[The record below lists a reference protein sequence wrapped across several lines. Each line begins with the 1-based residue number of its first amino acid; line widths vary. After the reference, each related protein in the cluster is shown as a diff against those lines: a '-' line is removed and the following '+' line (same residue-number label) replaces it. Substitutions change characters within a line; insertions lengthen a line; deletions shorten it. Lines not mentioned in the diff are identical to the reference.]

1 MSLINSKYCMKNWIL
16 TVVAL
21 ATVPSC
27 VSGAAMTKPIE
38 QEANGRLKYNP
49 DADGNIVPDYSHA
62 GYKGGGVALP
72 NVPVKLTVEPQ
83 EGDDT
88 AIIKAAIEKM
98 GALPLDANGFRGA
111 ILLKRGRYDIS
122 DTIRIPHSGI
132 VIRGEGAGKAGTYI
146 VHGGAV
152 KQDSFWIE
160 SGTLTTEKKHQIT
173 SPYVAVGSK
182 RIQLES
188 VADLKVG
195 QTIQVRSNQTQK
207 WIDAL
212 KLTEAWKASDFSFK
226 WMRNIVS
233 IDTKSKEVLLDAP
246 ITSQIDLK
254 NGYATAE
261 IETVVKDER
270 VNNVGFEDLLLMS
283 EYNPASKDPYG
294 YFNDEEH
301 ARRGINFRNATNCW
315 VRGVAGF
322 FYSFSLVWVRGESS
336 RITIEDCAMLDG
348 VSLDTPRVHKG
359 ARKYYFNLGGSETL
373 VQRCF
378 SRYGRHSY
386 AMGGYNSGNVFLDCY
401 SEKGHL
407 GQEPHQRW
415 QHGSL
420 FDNVFSD
427 SMLKLNRSDGVKDA
441 HGQRAA
447 NCMLWNCVSA
457 STRTGDPE
465 ILLDKPLNNLGQNW
479 AIGNIIRGKGK
490 GMASPGPETQNAEA
504 GYIESANQPVQPRS
518 LYIAQLNDRL
528 GPQAVANVTVP
539 QQLQK
544 SWKIEDNWRKQFDQ
558 IPHFS
563 SSQDLTWL
571 PDMIRFEGRAAN

>member
-1 MSLINSKYCMKNWIL
+1 MSFSYSKYCLEKWIPVF
-16 TVVAL
+16 VVL
-21 ATVPSC
+21 ASVSSC
-27 VSGAAMTKPIE
+27 VSSEAVSKPVE
-38 QEANGRLKYNP
+38 LDATGRLKYHP
-49 DADGNIVPDYSHA
+49 DELGNIVPDFSHA
-62 GYKGGGVALP
+62 GYKGGGVSLP
-72 NVPVKLTVEPQ
+72 NLPVKVTIEPQ
-83 EGDDT
+83 VGDDT
-88 AIIKAAIEKM
+88 ALIRSAIEKI
-98 GALPLDANGFRGA
+98 GAMPMDANGFRGA

-146 VHGGAV
+146 VHGAAV

-173 SPYVAVGSK
+173 SPFVPVGSK

-188 VADLKVG
+188 VDGLNVG
-195 QTIQVRSNQTQK
+195 QTILVRCNQTQK

-212 KLTEAWKASDFSFK
+212 RLTEAWKASDFSFK

-233 IDTKSKEVLLDAP
+233 IDAKSKEILLDAP

-254 NGYATAE
+254 NGYATGE
-261 IETVVKDER
+261 IETIVKDER

-283 EYNPASKDPYG
+283 EYDPTSKDPFG
-294 YFNDEEH
+294 YSNDEEH
-301 ARRGINFRNATNCW
+301 ARRGINFLNATNCW

-359 ARKYYFNLGGSETL
+359 ARKYYFNLSGSETL

-386 AMGGYNSGNVFLDCY
+386 SMSGYSSGNVFLDCY
-401 SEKGHL
+401 SEFGHL

-427 SMLKLNRSDGVKDA
+427 SMFKLNRSDGIKDA

-447 NCMLWNCVSA
+447 NCMLWNCVSV

-465 ILLDKPLNNLGQNW
+465 VLLDKPLNNLGQNW
-479 AIGNIIRGKGK
+479 AIGTIIRGKGK
-490 GMASPGPETQNAEA
+490 GMASPGPETKNADG
-504 GYIESANQPVQPRS
+504 GYIESPNQPVQPRS

-528 GPQAVANVTVP
+528 GAPAVAKVILP
-539 QQLQK
+539 QQRQK
-544 SWKIEDNWRKQFDQ
+544 TWKVEDNWRQQFDS
-558 IPHFS
+558 IPHFA
-563 SSQDLTWL
+563 SSQDLSWL
-571 PDMIRFEGRAAN
+571 PEMIQFVGRPK